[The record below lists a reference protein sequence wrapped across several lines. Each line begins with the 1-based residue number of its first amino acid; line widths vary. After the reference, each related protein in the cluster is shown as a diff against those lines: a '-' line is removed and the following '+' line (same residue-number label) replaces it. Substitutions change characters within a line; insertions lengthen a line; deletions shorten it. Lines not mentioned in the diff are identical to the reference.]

1 MAKSL
6 RPKHEDDAQT
16 KVVLEVHGVK
26 YVAYVDVQ
34 LKQSILD
41 PQGEAVRSA
50 LVQMGYGGVQKVRIG
65 KRIRVDIEAA
75 NEAECR
81 RIMDEICSQI
91 LANPTMETYEYE
103 IKEES
108 GK

>member
-41 PQGEAVRSA
+41 PQGEAVRSLISIRPTPPSPLRGAQPNKGCFHAAVSPGPCRTHQAA
-50 LVQMGYGGVQKVRIG
+50 LLQAS
-65 KRIRVDIEAA
+65 IRTRAL
-75 NEAECR
+75 R
-81 RIMDEICSQI
+81 RTWSTSRFRD
-91 LANPTMETYEYE
+91 
-103 IKEES
+103 
-108 GK
+108 